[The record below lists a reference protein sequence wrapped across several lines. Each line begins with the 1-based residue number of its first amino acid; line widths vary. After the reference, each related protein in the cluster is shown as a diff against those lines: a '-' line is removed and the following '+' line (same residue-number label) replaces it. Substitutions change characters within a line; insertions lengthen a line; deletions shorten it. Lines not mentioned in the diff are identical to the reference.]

1 LADDPELLETVPLLV
16 QSGYFGRDVLAAHVA
31 RDEPGTERE
40 RA

>member
-1 LADDPELLETVPLLV
+1 MSV
-16 QSGYFGRDVLAAHVA
+16 QSVYFGRDVLAAHVA